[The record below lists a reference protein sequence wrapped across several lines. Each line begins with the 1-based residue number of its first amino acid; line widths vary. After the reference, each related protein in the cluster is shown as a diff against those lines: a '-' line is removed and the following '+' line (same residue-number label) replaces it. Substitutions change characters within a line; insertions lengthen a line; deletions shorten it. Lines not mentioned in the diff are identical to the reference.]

1 MTREPIFRPDLDAE
15 VNEEFRFHLDAE
27 VEELMAGGLSPEA
40 ARAGALRRFGDVS
53 YFTNRCR
60 RSDQRRSARERG
72 RELLDGTL
80 GSLAAGKVL
89 SGLLYG
95 VTATDPLVFGG
106 VVVLLGAVALVAAG
120 IPALRASRIDPVT
133 TMGE

>member
-1 MTREPIFRPDLDAE
+1 VIGSVVGRA
-15 VNEEFRFHLDAE
+15 
-27 VEELMAGGLSPEA
+27 MALPGL
-40 ARAGALRRFGDVS
+40 GIVL
-53 YFTNRCR
+53 
-60 RSDQRRSARERG
+60 
-72 RELLDGTL
+72 GTL

-106 VVVLLGAVALVAAG
+106 VVLLLGAVALVAAG

-133 TMGE
+133 SMRE

>member
-1 MTREPIFRPDLDAE
+1 MPPLRPA
-15 VNEEFRFHLDAE
+15 
-27 VEELMAGGLSPEA
+27 SQ
-40 ARAGALRRFGDVS
+40 
-53 YFTNRCR
+53 C
-60 RSDQRRSARERG
+60 RERG